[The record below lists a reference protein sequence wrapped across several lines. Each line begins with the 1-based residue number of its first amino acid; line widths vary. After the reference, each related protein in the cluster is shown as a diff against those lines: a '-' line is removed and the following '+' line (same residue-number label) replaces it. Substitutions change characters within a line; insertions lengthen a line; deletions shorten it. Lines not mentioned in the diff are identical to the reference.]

1 MESQDNTGDGD
12 GDILGEDGGLDHDVP
27 GPRVHQPAQS
37 VAEDEECEAADQ
49 AVHRHQLETV
59 ATTEGGQDACSL
71 HCSLRCSLPAIQLQH
86 EESTHKLPCPVA
98 PGSQSPG
105 EVEGQQGRR
114 LSHVW

>member
-59 ATTEGGQDACSL
+59 ATTEGVKTPAAFTAASAAVYLPSNCSM
-71 HCSLRCSLPAIQLQH
+71 
-86 EESTHKLPCPVA
+86 K
-98 PGSQSPG
+98 SPPINCH
-105 EVEGQQGRR
+105 V
-114 LSHVW
+114 LSPQAARALER